1 VITTFYTHSLPST
14 LFWWGVQGFSAL
26 LMTVLGVWACQWR
39 ELRPISFGFGTS
51 SNSNNATTTRNE
63 TGGGLVFP
71 QDRSTGRGHDGG
83 GAYELVDRS
92 DNVV

>member
-1 VITTFYTHSLPST
+1 MVTTLYTHSLPST

-39 ELRPISFGFGTS
+39 ELRPISFGFNSS
-51 SNSNNATTTRNE
+51 SNSSNATTTRNE
-63 TGGGLVFP
+63 TGSGILFSQEG
-71 QDRSTGRGHDGG
+71 SSGRGNDGG
-83 GAYELVDRS
+83 GAYELVERS